1 MLTLQAKKDETKE
14 RKRKPITMS
23 KLKKMKADGE
33 IIAGLTAYD
42 ASMAQ
47 LMDKAGI
54 DFILIGDSL
63 GNVVQGI
70 FPVDSGFYGQIVIVK
85 RPI

>member
-1 MLTLQAKKDETKE
+1 
-14 RKRKPITMS
+14 MS
-23 KLKKMKADGE
+23 KLKKMKVDGE

-70 FPVDSGFYGQIVIVK
+70 FPVDSGFYGK
-85 RPI
+85 LLL